1 MGTILVY
8 RVEGPDRKGPYQSEH
23 ESDQAYGILT
33 ECMLSETAEEDIH
46 PTPQEEGLILTDELV
61 CGLLSLDAVGRWFG
75 SALPRLF
82 RLGYA
87 VYGYRVDAAKVQYG
101 KYQVLFDPAD
111 AVQRVR
117 F

>member
-8 RVEGPDRKGPYQSEH
+8 RVEGPDRKGPYHSEH
-23 ESDQAYGILT
+23 ESDQTYRILT
-33 ECMLSETAEEDIH
+33 EYMPSEIEEEDAH
-46 PTPQEEGLILTDELV
+46 PTPYQEGLILTDELV
-61 CGLLSLDAVGRWFG
+61 CGLLSLDAVGHWFAG
-75 SALPRLF
+75 ALPHLF

-87 VYGYRVDAAKVQYG
+87 VYGYRVDAAKVQFG
-101 KYQVLFDPAD
+101 KHQVLFDPAD